1 MKKISTLLFALSM
14 AATVWAGELRHTDA
28 VLGFEVKYP
37 SDWKK
42 THPKKTNAS
51 LTELTSPDGSTRV
64 IINPMPNPDNTPA
77 LVYLA
82 TLQQNMGVPKQAIKQ
97 RGELP
102 ANVLMAANA
111 ETGARAVS
119 TFDVLNFATIFT
131 AQKIAYMVIGEMP
144 YKDSKQYSK
153 KSVEEADK
161 IINSFRIIRLP

>member
-1 MKKISTLLFALSM
+1 MKKILLLFVAIS
-14 AATVWAGELRHTDA
+14 ACGIVWAEEITHTDA
-28 VLGFEVKYP
+28 VLGFQVKYP

-42 THPKKTNAS
+42 THPKKTNPS

-64 IINPMPNPDNTPA
+64 IINPMPNPKNIAA
-77 LVYLA
+77 LPYLA
-82 TLQQNMGVPKQAIKQ
+82 GLQQNTGVPKEAIKE

-102 ANVLMAANA
+102 PASLMAANA

-144 YKDSKQYSK
+144 
-153 KSVEEADK
+153 
-161 IINSFRIIRLP
+161 